1 MVLQS
6 ILKYYG
12 LFMIVGYMK
21 GTFLNVLLFS
31 GVVLVNKKHYD
42 KHCT

>member
-21 GTFLNVLLFS
+21 GTFLNVLFLVGLFW
-31 GVVLVNKKHYD
+31 
-42 KHCT
+42 